1 MRSFESWIGSLIWVA
16 VAVLMPMAA
25 LEPVAAGGADTRIEQ
40 AVALCAD
47 GAANLAMGCESIH
60 L

>member
-1 MRSFESWIGSLIWVA
+1 MRSIESWLGSLMWVA

-25 LEPVAAGGADTRIEQ
+25 LEPVSPGVVAKPDYAAAP
-40 AVALCAD
+40 CAD
-47 GAANLAMGCESIH
+47 GSANLAMGCESIH